1 MIYNINEELT
11 SLEEKRRNVDF
22 IVEDI
27 RVKTEEFEKSIM
39 NLKEELI
46 FSSKQVDLIRNSF
59 IEVRLGDLL
68 DEISWLSGVNKNKI
82 FVSLSFSKIF
92 PNMEDSL
99 SFVDNI
105 NDSTDSYLVD
115 NVKFSIKSNLS
126 KDDIGVVSFS
136 YFSFLFFDFN
146 EIQYDGKLL
155 KEHCCVSFE
164 PFTNGE
170 VSLTVSIKKNI
181 DDIICKIPFY
191 DLENKDNTSWYPADL
206 FRQALINASLRE
218 YNSNVD
224 KIRKRVK

>member
-22 IVEDI
+22 VMEDI
-27 RVKTEEFEKSIM
+27 RVKTEEFEKSIIC
-39 NLKEELI
+39 LKEELI
-46 FSSKQVDLIRNSF
+46 FNRNEVDLIRNSF
-59 IEVRLGDLL
+59 VQVRLGDLI
-68 DEISWLSGVNKNKI
+68 DEISWLSGVSKNNI

-99 SFVDNI
+99 SFVDDI

-126 KDDIGVVSFS
+126 KEDIGVVPFS
-136 YFSFLFFDFN
+136 YFSFLFFDLN
-146 EIQYDGKLL
+146 DIQYDGKLL

-181 DDIICKIPFY
+181 DDIICNIPFY
-191 DLENKDNTSWYPADL
+191 DLENKDNISWYPADL
-206 FRQALINASLRE
+206 FRQALICASLKE
-218 YNSNVD
+218 YNKKVD
-224 KIRKRVK
+224 MIRKRVK